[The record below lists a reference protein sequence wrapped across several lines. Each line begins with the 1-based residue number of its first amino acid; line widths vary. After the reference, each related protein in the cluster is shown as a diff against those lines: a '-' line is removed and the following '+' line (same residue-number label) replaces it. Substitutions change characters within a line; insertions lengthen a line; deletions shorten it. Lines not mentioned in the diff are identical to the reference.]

1 MAENDTPDHDRTE
14 QPSQKRLDDAR
25 DRGQVPRS
33 RELAATTV
41 VIAGALALLVGR
53 GYYAT
58 TLEGLF
64 EGGLRL
70 PRTALFD
77 PALLQESLLRGLAV
91 GWQLLMPI
99 AAATILAAVGGTV
112 ALGGWAFSS
121 EALTPNFSRLN
132 PATGLA
138 RLFSWNGLI
147 ELLKALAKFGVVAVI
162 AGLLL
167 WNLAGDVL
175 ALGTLTLQAA
185 ISRAAWLGGIALVGL
200 AASLLLI
207 AAVDVPFQF
216 WHHRRQLRM
225 TKQETKDELKE
236 TEGRPEVRSRIRNL
250 QRSIASRRMMADVP
264 KADVVAMNPTHYAVA
279 LRYEAGKMKAPRVVA
294 KGADLI
300 ALQIRRVAEAHNVP
314 VFEHP
319 QFTRALYFTSEVGK
333 EISPRL
339 YVAVAQVLTYIYQ
352 LTGRTTPGGKPRTAG
367 VRVPPHKP
375 VLNIDPDLVE
385 PRPPGMAGVQG
396 VAGAAPGRPPG
407 MAGVQGVAGA
417 APGRP
422 PGKGGAS
429 RSQDADPGHRARP
442 TSPGV
447 DA

>member
-25 DRGQVPRS
+25 NRGQVPRS
-33 RELAATTV
+33 RELAATAV

-53 GYYAT
+53 GYYAV
-58 TLEGLF
+58 TLERLF
-64 EGGLRL
+64 ERGLRV

-77 PALLQESLLRGLAV
+77 PDLLQESLQGGLAI

-99 AAATILAAVGGTV
+99 AAATIVAAVGGTV
-112 ALGGWAFSS
+112 ALGGWAVSS

-132 PATGLA
+132 PASGLG
-138 RLFSWNGLI
+138 RLFSWNGLV
-147 ELLKALAKFGVVAVI
+147 ELLKALGKFGVVAVI
-162 AGLLL
+162 TGLLL

-175 ALGTLTLQAA
+175 DLGTLTLQAA
-185 ISRAAWLGGIALVGL
+185 ISRSAWLGGIALLGL

-225 TKQETKDELKE
+225 TKQEAKDELKE
-236 TEGRPEVRSRIRNL
+236 TEGRPEVRSRIRSL
-250 QRSIASRRMMADVP
+250 QRSIATRRMMADVP

-294 KGADLI
+294 KGADLM
-300 ALQIRRVAEAHNVP
+300 AMQIRRVAEAHNVP
-314 VFEHP
+314 IFEHP

-333 EISPRL
+333 EVSPRL

-352 LTGRTTPGGKPRTAG
+352 LTGRTASGAKPRPAG
-367 VRVPPHKP
+367 ARVRPQKP
-375 VLNIDPDLVE
+375 VLNIDPDL
-385 PRPPGMAGVQG
+385 
-396 VAGAAPGRPPG
+396 AAPRRPG
-407 MAGVQGVAGA
+407 SAS
-417 APGRP
+417 APP
-422 PGKGGAS
+422 
-429 RSQDADPGHRARP
+429 SQDADRGRPAPTAPPG
-442 TSPGV
+442 G